1 MEKKRK
7 TIKIGNDEV
16 SEDLFTKIHG
26 YAVAEFKKQLV
37 EDVVKKEF
45 QCSACKVHP
54 QKLQFTFF
62 ATQVPSQGIFTNK
75 KVGNR
80 TTQYTTFKTD
90 MIKVILV
97 LSISNSFTNKNTQGR
112 KFSAV

>member
-45 QCSACKVHP
+45 QCSACKVLQQIIGILLP
-54 QKLQFTFF
+54 KLF
-62 ATQVPSQGIFTNK
+62 
-75 KVGNR
+75 
-80 TTQYTTFKTD
+80 
-90 MIKVILV
+90 
-97 LSISNSFTNKNTQGR
+97 
-112 KFSAV
+112 

>member
-26 YAVAEFKKQLV
+26 YGVAEFKKQLV

-54 QKLQFTFF
+54 QKLKFT
-62 ATQVPSQGIFTNK
+62 
-75 KVGNR
+75 
-80 TTQYTTFKTD
+80 
-90 MIKVILV
+90 
-97 LSISNSFTNKNTQGR
+97 
-112 KFSAV
+112 